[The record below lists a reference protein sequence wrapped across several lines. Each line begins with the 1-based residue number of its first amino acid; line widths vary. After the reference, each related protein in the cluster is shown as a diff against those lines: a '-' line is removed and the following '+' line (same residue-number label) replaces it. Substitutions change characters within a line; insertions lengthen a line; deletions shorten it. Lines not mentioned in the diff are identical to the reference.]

1 MGSQGR
7 QDVPVCLQGSS
18 GDFRAVLSIAS
29 PTKQEG
35 VSRRQLSLELDS
47 QKLNFNTEFCQRQIE
62 SEA

>member
-1 MGSQGR
+1 M
-7 QDVPVCLQGSS
+7 CLCASRGPS

-47 QKLNFNTEFCQRQIE
+47 QELDH
-62 SEA
+62 S

>member
-18 GDFRAVLSIAS
+18 GDFRAVLSIAP

-35 VSRRQLSLELDS
+35 VSRRQLSLELDN
-47 QKLNFNTEFCQRQIE
+47 QDLDHIVEF
-62 SEA
+62 